1 MKSFAVSA
9 VAFFV
14 LFAGIVAENKYESLY
29 LRTAVC
35 FKKRVKRKTELYR
48 RISRYL
54 LSEGMKTVYTLDV
67 RLLTN
72 KKQLI
77 IPEQMGMLYKE

>member
-1 MKSFAVSA
+1 MFC
-9 VAFFV
+9 
-14 LFAGIVAENKYESLY
+14 LRELLLRNKYETFY
-29 LRTAVC
+29 LRTASC
-35 FKKRVKRKTELYR
+35 FKKRVKGKQNYR

>member
-1 MKSFAVSA
+1 MKSFAA
-9 VAFFV
+9 GAMAFFV
-14 LFAGIVAENKYESLY
+14 LFAGIVAANKYETFY
-29 LRTAVC
+29 LWTASC
-35 FKKRVKRKTELYR
+35 FKKRVKGKQNYR

-72 KKQLI
+72 KSS
-77 IPEQMGMLYKE
+77 